1 MHFMRTGRYLAAS
14 HITGPRHNHLQLQ
27 LSQGSQT
34 HPVCERLPPIGDC
47 KHDSLDEVALIS
59 NVLEG
64 VSRANLRGNTDYCVT
79 HIRYA
84 ENDTG
89 PVVVFALLA
98 SRIVEHLSAGGVFI
112 EQTNA
117 SGPSFFSGAS

>member
-1 MHFMRTGRYLAAS
+1 MRIGEYLAAS
-14 HITGPRHNHLQLQ
+14 HITGPRHNCLQLRLARGPQ
-27 LSQGSQT
+27 A
-34 HPVCERLPPIGDC
+34 HPICEQLPPIGDC
-47 KHDSLDEVALIS
+47 KHDPLDEVALVR

-64 VSRANLRGNTDYCVT
+64 VSQANLRGNTDYCVT

-98 SRIVEHLSAGGVFI
+98 SKIVEHLSSGGAFI
-112 EQTNA
+112 EPANT
-117 SGPSFFSGAS
+117 SGSPFFSGAS